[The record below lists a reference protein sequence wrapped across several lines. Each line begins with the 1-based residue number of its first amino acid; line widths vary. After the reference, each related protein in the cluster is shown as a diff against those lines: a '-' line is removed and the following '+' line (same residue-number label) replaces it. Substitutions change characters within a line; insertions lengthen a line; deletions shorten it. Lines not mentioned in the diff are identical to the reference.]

1 MHMSLSVK
9 IVSSMLLTLVILLSA
24 FGWISIRDE
33 RHALEGLLER
43 HGNSIVHTIAASTIE
58 LLIVRDYPYLETF
71 LNTIGRKSKHI
82 AYIEVISEGDI
93 VASYRSPEILEG
105 KSFRT
110 DIIYS
115 PDSNLREIKLGEV
128 HLLLSEDDNNIII
141 ENRQWEFVRYSAVK
155 FFILMVILTLILQ
168 KTVLGRI
175 IELTRFAEHI
185 TSDRLDKTDFIKLDD
200 NGSKDEIDIL
210 HHRFGEMLNRLLGS
224 KQSLEKDIHKRERV
238 ESRLKAREQ
247 ELVRSNKE
255 LERFAFVASHDLQEP
270 LRKVQAFGGRLKSRH
285 GNVLDDQGRDYLDRM
300 QTAASSMSILIEDLL
315 AFSRIST
322 QGQRFEQVDL
332 HDVMAGVLSDLELR
346 ITETNAKI
354 EVTELPTL
362 DADRMQ
368 MRQLF
373 QNLIGNA
380 LKFHQ
385 KNSPPV
391 VRVSSEDIEQPST
404 DSGLTV
410 NMCRILIQDN
420 GIGFDTRYLDKIFQV
435 FQRLHGRDEYD
446 GTGVGLAICRRI
458 AERHGGALTANSRPE
473 NGATFIV
480 TLRKTHD
487 DADQGEKAHVH

>member
-1 MHMSLSVK
+1 
-9 IVSSMLLTLVILLSA
+9 MLLTIVILVSA
-24 FGWISIRDE
+24 FGWISIREE
-33 RHALEGLLER
+33 RYALEGLLEQ

-71 LNTIGRKSKHI
+71 LNTIGGKSKRI

-93 VASYRSPEILEG
+93 VASYQSLDVLEG
-105 KSFRT
+105 RSFST

-115 PDSNLREIKLGEV
+115 PEPHLPETKLGEV
-128 HLLLSEDDNNIII
+128 RLLLSEDDNNIII
-141 ENRQWEFVRYSAVK
+141 ENRQWDLIRYSAVK

-175 IELTRFAEHI
+175 IELTRFAERI
-185 TSDRLDKTDFIKLDD
+185 TSDRLDKTEFIKLDD
-200 NGSKDEIDIL
+200 IGSKDEIDIL
-210 HHRFGEMLNRLLGS
+210 HHRFGAMLNRLLGS
-224 KQSLEKDIHKRERV
+224 KQSLEKDIHMREQV

-247 ELVRSNKE
+247 ALVRSNQE

-270 LRKVQAFGGRLKSRH
+270 LRKVQAFGGRLESRY

-300 QTAASSMSILIEDLL
+300 QTAAGRMSILIEDLL
-315 AFSRIST
+315 VFSRIST
-322 QGQRFEQVDL
+322 QGQRFEQVNL
-332 HDVMAGVLSDLELR
+332 NEIIAAVLLDLEVR
-346 ITETNAKI
+346 ITETDAKI

-380 LKFHQ
+380 LKFHR

-391 VRVSSEDIEQPST
+391 VIVSSEAIEQPST
-404 DSGLTV
+404 DSGLTA
-410 NMCRILIQDN
+410 NMYRILVQDN
-420 GIGFDTRYLDKIFQV
+420 GIGFDIRYLDKIFQV
-435 FQRLHGRDEYD
+435 FQRLHSRDEYN

-458 AERHGGALTANSRPE
+458 AERHGGALTAMSQPGK
-473 NGATFIV
+473 GATFIT
-480 TLRKTHD
+480 TLRKSHD
-487 DADQGEKAHVH
+487 DADQGEKAHVP